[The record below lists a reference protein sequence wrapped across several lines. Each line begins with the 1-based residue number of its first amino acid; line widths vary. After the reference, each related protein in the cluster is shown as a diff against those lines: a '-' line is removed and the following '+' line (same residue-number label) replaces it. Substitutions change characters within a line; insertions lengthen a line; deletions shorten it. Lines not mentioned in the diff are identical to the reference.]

1 MPPSVSDCAGST
13 SPASAGEESEH
24 LDSFVPPANRYPVIV
39 GPTAGGKTALGVE
52 LAKRLRRADGQPGQ
66 VVTADAYQIYTDLN
80 IGTAKPT
87 LEERAGIEHHLIDI
101 AQLKDRF
108 TVHDW
113 LHRADPIVERL
124 RTNDITPVVVGGT
137 NLYIKAF
144 LDGLFEAPEP
154 SDEIKQHVEGMT
166 QPERR
171 ELLSKVDPEAHER
184 IDGADIRR
192 TKRALEVYLQ
202 TAVPITQLQAQ
213 WDRDKPTRP
222 EAVLVGLDWPVEA
235 INARIN
241 LRVKLMIEQGLVEEA
256 RALFNAD
263 AFGPQSREAIGYKQL
278 IAHFEGH
285 CTLSEAIER
294 IKIDTRRF
302 AKNQRT
308 WLKRLRAHHTSIWV
322 SAEGHDTAG
331 IADQVIKRMS

>member
-1 MPPSVSDCAGST
+1 M
-13 SPASAGEESEH
+13 
-24 LDSFVPPANRYPVIV
+24 IV

-52 LAKRLRRADGQPGQ
+52 LAKRLVREDGQPGQ

-87 LEERAGIEHHLIDI
+87 IAEQDGIEHHLINI
-101 AQLKDRF
+101 ADLKDRF

-113 LHRADPIVERL
+113 LHRAEPIVDRL
-124 RTNDITPVVVGGT
+124 NTNGFSPVVVGGT

-154 SDEIKQHVEGMT
+154 SDEVKERVEDMT
-166 QPERR
+166 QPQRR
-171 ELLSKVDPEAHER
+171 AMLEEVDPEAHAR

-202 TAVPITQLQAQ
+202 TGTPITALQKQ
-213 WDRDKPTRP
+213 WDQDKPTRP
-222 EAVLVGLDWPVEA
+222 EAVLVGLDWSIDA
-235 INARIN
+235 INTRIN
-241 LRVKLMIEQGLVEEA
+241 KRVKLMVEDGLVEEA
-256 RALFNAD
+256 LALFEAD
-263 AFGPQSREAIGYKQL
+263 AFGDQSREAIGYKQL
-278 IAHFEGH
+278 IAHFEGR
-285 CTLSEAIER
+285 CSLDEAIER

-308 WLKRLRAHHTSIWV
+308 WLKRLRVRPGTIWV
-322 SAEGHDTAG
+322 NAEGRSASQ
-331 IADQVIKRMS
+331 IADEVVERMG

>member
-1 MPPSVSDCAGST
+1 M
-13 SPASAGEESEH
+13 
-24 LDSFVPPANRYPVIV
+24 IV

-52 LAKRLRRADGQPGQ
+52 LAKRFHREDGQPGQ

-87 LEERAGIEHHLIDI
+87 IEEREGIEHHLIN
-101 AQLKDRF
+101 LVELTDRF

-113 LHRADPIVERL
+113 LSQADPLVASLKESNIA
-124 RTNDITPVVVGGT
+124 PVVVGGT

-154 SDEIKQHVEGMT
+154 SDETRQRVEVMT

-171 ELLSKVDPEAHER
+171 AKLEEVDPEAHAR

-192 TKRALEVYLQ
+192 TRRALEVYLQ
-202 TAVPITQLQAQ
+202 TGTPITALQRQ
-213 WDRDKPTRP
+213 WDQDKPTRP
-222 EAVLVGLDWPVEA
+222 EAVLVGLDWPVDV

-241 LRVKLMIEQGLVEEA
+241 KRVKIMLEDGLVDEA
-256 RALFNAD
+256 RTLFDAN
-263 AFGPQSREAIGYKQL
+263 AFGEQSREAIGYKQL
-278 IAHFEGH
+278 IAHFEGR
-285 CTLSEAIER
+285 CSLDDAIER

-308 WLKRLRAHHTSIWV
+308 WLKRLRARSGTIWV
-322 SAEGHDTAG
+322 SAQERDASE
-331 IADQVIKRMS
+331 IADEVFERMAQSSSEMDLGPS

>member
-1 MPPSVSDCAGST
+1 M
-13 SPASAGEESEH
+13 
-24 LDSFVPPANRYPVIV
+24 IV

-52 LAKRLRRADGQPGQ
+52 LAKRLVREDGQPGQ

-87 LEERAGIEHHLIDI
+87 IAEQDGIEHHLINI
-101 AQLKDRF
+101 ADLKDRF

-113 LHRADPIVERL
+113 LHRAEPIVDRL
-124 RTNDITPVVVGGT
+124 NTNGFSPVVVGGT

-154 SDEIKQHVEGMT
+154 SDEVKERVEDMT
-166 QPERR
+166 QPQRR
-171 ELLSKVDPEAHER
+171 AMLEEVDPEAHAR

-202 TAVPITQLQAQ
+202 TGTPITTLQKQ
-213 WDRDKPTRP
+213 WDQDKPTRP
-222 EAVLVGLDWPVEA
+222 EAVLVGLDWSIDA
-235 INARIN
+235 INTRIN
-241 LRVKLMIEQGLVEEA
+241 KRVKLMVENGLVEEA
-256 RALFNAD
+256 RALFEAD
-263 AFGPQSREAIGYKQL
+263 AFGDQSREAIGYKQL
-278 IAHFEGH
+278 IVHFEGR
-285 CTLSEAIER
+285 CSLDEAIER

-308 WLKRLRAHHTSIWV
+308 WLKRLRVRPGTIWV
-322 SAEGHDTAG
+322 SAEGRSASQ
-331 IADQVIKRMS
+331 IADEVVERMG

>member
-1 MPPSVSDCAGST
+1 M
-13 SPASAGEESEH
+13 
-24 LDSFVPPANRYPVIV
+24 IV

-52 LAKRLRRADGQPGQ
+52 LAKRLVREDGQPGQ

-87 LEERAGIEHHLIDI
+87 IAEQDGIEHHLINI
-101 AQLKDRF
+101 ADLKDRF

-113 LHRADPIVERL
+113 LHRAEPIVDRL
-124 RTNDITPVVVGGT
+124 NTNGFSPVVVGGT

-154 SDEIKQHVEGMT
+154 SDEVKERVEDMT
-166 QPERR
+166 QPQRR
-171 ELLSKVDPEAHER
+171 AMLEEVDPEAHAR

-202 TAVPITQLQAQ
+202 TGTPITALQKQ
-213 WDRDKPTRP
+213 WDQDKPTRP
-222 EAVLVGLDWPVEA
+222 EAVLVGLDWSIDA
-235 INARIN
+235 INTRIN
-241 LRVKLMIEQGLVEEA
+241 KRVKLMVENGLVEEA
-256 RALFNAD
+256 RALFEAD
-263 AFGPQSREAIGYKQL
+263 AFGDQSREAIGYKQL
-278 IAHFEGH
+278 IVHFEGR
-285 CTLSEAIER
+285 CSLDEAIER

-308 WLKRLRAHHTSIWV
+308 WLKRLRVRPGTIWV
-322 SAEGHDTAG
+322 NAEGRSASQ
-331 IADQVIKRMS
+331 IADEVVERMG

>member
-1 MPPSVSDCAGST
+1 
-13 SPASAGEESEH
+13 
-24 LDSFVPPANRYPVIV
+24 VIV

-52 LAKRLRRADGQPGQ
+52 LAKRLVRDDGQPGQ

-87 LEERAGIEHHLIDI
+87 IAEQGGIEHHLINI
-101 AQLKDRF
+101 AALKDRF

-113 LHRADPIVERL
+113 LHRAEPIVDRL
-124 RTNDITPVVVGGT
+124 NTNGFTPVVVGGT

-144 LDGLFEAPEP
+144 LDGLFAAPEP
-154 SDEIKQHVEGMT
+154 SDEVKQRVEAMT
-166 QPERR
+166 QPQRR
-171 ELLSKVDPEAHER
+171 AMLEEVDPTAHAR

-202 TAVPITQLQAQ
+202 TGTPITTLQQQ
-213 WDRDKPTRP
+213 WDQDKPTRP
-222 EAVLVGLDWPVEA
+222 EAVLVGLDWSIDA

-241 LRVKLMIEQGLVEEA
+241 KRVKLMIEDGLVEEA
-256 RALFNAD
+256 RALFDAD
-263 AFGPQSREAIGYKQL
+263 AFGEQSREAIGYKQL
-278 IAHFEGH
+278 IAHFEGR
-285 CTLSEAIER
+285 CSLDEAIER

-308 WLKRLRAHHTSIWV
+308 WLKRLRVRPGTIWV
-322 SAEGHDTAG
+322 SAEERDASEIAG
-331 IADQVIKRMS
+331 EVLERMG

>member
-1 MPPSVSDCAGST
+1 MT
-13 SPASAGEESEH
+13 SAK
-24 LDSFVPPANRYPVIV
+24 RYPVIV

-52 LAKRLRRADGQPGQ
+52 LAKRLIGSDNAPGQ
-66 VVTADAYQIYTDLN
+66 VVTADAYQIYSDLN

-87 LEERAGIEHHLIDI
+87 MDERDGIEHHLIDI
-101 AQLKDRF
+101 VELKDRF

-113 LHRADPIVERL
+113 LNRADPLVTSL
-124 RTNDITPVVVGGT
+124 RADGIAPVIVGGP

-154 SDEIKQHVEGMT
+154 IEAIKARVESMP

-171 ELLSKVDPEAHER
+171 ELLAEVDQEAHAR

-202 TAVPITQLQAQ
+202 TGTPITQLQRQ
-213 WDRDKPTRP
+213 WDANNPTRP
-222 EAVLVGLDWPVEA
+222 EAVLVGLDWPIET
-235 INARIN
+235 INTRIN
-241 LRVKLMIEQGLVEEA
+241 QRVKNMIEQGLVEEA
-256 RALFNAD
+256 RALFDAD

-278 IAHFEGH
+278 IAHFEGR
-285 CTLSEAIER
+285 CTLDEAIER

-308 WLKRLRAHHTSIWV
+308 WLKRLRVRDGSVWL
-322 SAEGHDTAG
+322 SAEGRDASAL
-331 IADQVIKRMS
+331 ADEVVNRLG

>member
-1 MPPSVSDCAGST
+1 MPQ
-13 SPASAGEESEH
+13 
-24 LDSFVPPANRYPVIV
+24 ANRYPVIV

-52 LAKRLRRADGQPGQ
+52 LAKRLCHADGQPGQ
-66 VVTADAYQIYTDLN
+66 VVTADAYQIYTELN

-87 LEERAGIEHHLIDI
+87 THERAGIEHHLIDI

-113 LHRADPIVERL
+113 LHRANLIVDRL
-124 RTNDITPVVVGGT
+124 RTNGITPVIVGGT

-154 SDEIKQHVEGMT
+154 SDEVKAHVASMT

-171 ELLSKVDPEAHER
+171 ALLAEVDPEAHER

-235 INARIN
+235 INTRIN
-241 LRVKLMIEQGLVEEA
+241 QRVKNMIEQGLVEEA
-256 RALFNAD
+256 RALFDAD
-263 AFGPQSREAIGYKQL
+263 AFGPQSCEAIGYKQL
-278 IAHFEGH
+278 IAHFEGR
-285 CTLSEAIER
+285 CALSEAIER

-308 WLKRLRAHHTSIWV
+308 WLKRLRARKGSVWV
-322 SAEGHDTAG
+322 SAEGREAAD
-331 IADQVIKRMS
+331 IANEVAKRMA

>member
-1 MPPSVSDCAGST
+1 
-13 SPASAGEESEH
+13 
-24 LDSFVPPANRYPVIV
+24 VIV

-52 LAKRLRRADGQPGQ
+52 LAKRFHREDGQPGQ

-87 LEERAGIEHHLIDI
+87 IEEREGIEHHLIN
-101 AQLKDRF
+101 LVELTDRF

-113 LHRADPIVERL
+113 LSQADPIVASLQES
-124 RTNDITPVVVGGT
+124 NITPVVVGGT

-154 SDEIKQHVEGMT
+154 SDETRRRVEVMT

-171 ELLSKVDPEAHER
+171 AMLEEVDPEAHAR
-184 IDGADIRR
+184 IDSADIRR
-192 TKRALEVYLQ
+192 TRRALEVYLQ
-202 TAVPITQLQAQ
+202 TGTPITVLQRQ
-213 WDRDKPTRP
+213 WDQDKPTRP
-222 EAVLVGLDWPVEA
+222 EAVLVGLDWPVDV

-241 LRVKLMIEQGLVEEA
+241 KRVKIMLEDGLVDEA
-256 RALFNAD
+256 QTLFDAN
-263 AFGPQSREAIGYKQL
+263 AFGEQSREAIGYKQL
-278 IAHFEGH
+278 IAHFEGR
-285 CTLSEAIER
+285 CSLDDAIER

-308 WLKRLRAHHTSIWV
+308 WLKRLRVRAGTIWV
-322 SAEGHDTAG
+322 GAEGRDASE
-331 IADQVIKRMS
+331 IADEVVERMAQSSSEMDLGPS

>member
-1 MPPSVSDCAGST
+1 M
-13 SPASAGEESEH
+13 
-24 LDSFVPPANRYPVIV
+24 IV

-52 LAKRLRRADGQPGQ
+52 LAKRFHREDGQPGQ

-87 LEERAGIEHHLIDI
+87 IEEREGIEHHLIN
-101 AQLKDRF
+101 LVELTDRF

-113 LHRADPIVERL
+113 LSQADPIVASLQES
-124 RTNDITPVVVGGT
+124 NITPVVVGGT

-154 SDEIKQHVEGMT
+154 SDETRRRVEVMT

-171 ELLSKVDPEAHER
+171 AMLEEVDPEAHAR
-184 IDGADIRR
+184 IDSADIRR
-192 TKRALEVYLQ
+192 TRRALEVYLQ
-202 TAVPITQLQAQ
+202 TGTPITVLQRQ
-213 WDRDKPTRP
+213 WDQDKPTRP
-222 EAVLVGLDWPVEA
+222 EAVLVGLDWPVDV

-241 LRVKLMIEQGLVEEA
+241 KRVKIMLEDGLVDEA
-256 RALFNAD
+256 QTLFDAN
-263 AFGPQSREAIGYKQL
+263 AFGEQSREAIGYKQL
-278 IAHFEGH
+278 IAHFEGR
-285 CTLSEAIER
+285 CSLDDAIER

-308 WLKRLRAHHTSIWV
+308 WLKRLRVRAGTIWV
-322 SAEGHDTAG
+322 GAEGRDASE
-331 IADQVIKRMS
+331 IADEVVERMAQSSSEMDLGPS